1 MELIL
6 PFNITPPER
15 QFNIKDSI
23 VLMGSCF
30 AEEMGLKLKE
40 RRFNALL
47 NPHGI
52 LFNPL
57 SMAEALEDY
66 QTKKQYTQ
74 KDIFPAN
81 ELWHSFK
88 HHGAFSNSDNIKC
101 LQHINMA
108 IDIANVKLKNCK
120 WLILTFG
127 SAHAY
132 RLKEDNTLVANCHK
146 VPSSN
151 FTKILLTKEEI
162 VSTWQ
167 KQIDNLK
174 KSNPALNILFTVS
187 PVRYIRD
194 GIIENNRSKAIL
206 LDSVHKLA
214 EQNVNCSYFPAYE
227 IVIDELRDYR
237 FFKEDLVHPNEL
249 AIKYVWEKFVNA
261 CCDNETQNF
270 LKEYEPLLQGMHHR
284 PLQENTEAYKK
295 FKSDLEDKLKAIGKK
310 YHLS

>member
-6 PFNITPPER
+6 PFNIKPADK
-15 QFNIKDSI
+15 QVNIKDSI

-30 AEEMGLKLKE
+30 AEEIGLKLKE

-57 SMAEALEDY
+57 SLVEALEDY
-66 QTKKQYTQ
+66 GTKKEYTQ

-88 HHGAFSNSDNIKC
+88 HHGAFSNSDNLKC

-108 IDIANVKLKNCK
+108 IDIANARLKNCK
-120 WLILTFG
+120 WLIVTFG

-132 RLKEDNTLVANCHK
+132 RLKENNALVANCHK
-146 VPSSN
+146 VPAGN
-151 FTKILLTKEEI
+151 FTKTLLTKEEI
-162 VSTWQ
+162 VSAWQ
-167 KQIDNLK
+167 KQIENLK
-174 KSNPALNILFTVS
+174 KSNPEINILFTVS

-194 GIIENNRSKAIL
+194 GIIENNRSKAVL
-206 LDSVHKLA
+206 LDCVHALA
-214 EQNVNCSYFPAYE
+214 EQNANCFYFPAYE

-249 AIKYVWEKFVNA
+249 AINYVWEKFVNTF
-261 CCDNETQNF
+261 CDTETKNF
-270 LKEYEPLLQGMHHR
+270 LAEYEPLLRGMHHR
-284 PLQENTEAYKK
+284 PSQEGTEAHKK
-295 FKSDLEDKLKAIGKK
+295 FKADLNEKIKAISKK
-310 YHLS
+310 YSL

>member
-6 PFNITPPER
+6 PFNIKPSER
-15 QFNIKDSI
+15 QVNVRDSI
-23 VLMGSCF
+23 VLIGSCF

-52 LFNPL
+52 LFNPI
-57 SMAEALEDY
+57 SIAEALEDY

-74 KDIFPAN
+74 KEIFPAN

-108 IDIANVKLKNCK
+108 IDIANVQMKNCK
-120 WLILTFG
+120 WLIVTFG

-132 RLKEDNTLVANCHK
+132 RLKENNMLVANCHK
-146 VPSSN
+146 VPSSH
-151 FTKILLTKEEI
+151 FTKALLTQGEI
-162 VSTWQ
+162 VSAWQ
-167 KQIDNLK
+167 KQIRELQK
-174 KSNPALNILFTVS
+174 TNPGLNILFTVS
-187 PVRYIRD
+187 PVRYVRD
-194 GIIENNRSKAIL
+194 GVIENNRSKAIL
-206 LDSVHKLA
+206 LDSVHTLV
-214 EQNVNCSYFPAYE
+214 EQNSNCYYFPAYE

-249 AIKYVWEKFVNA
+249 AINYVWEKFVNTF
-261 CCDNETQNF
+261 CDTETKNF
-270 LKEYEPLLQGMHHR
+270 LAEYEPLLKGMHHR
-284 PLQENTEAYKK
+284 PLQEGTEAHKK
-295 FKSDLEDKLKAIGKK
+295 FKLDLEEKLKTINKK
-310 YHLS
+310 YSL